1 MLFFFELIVVIVL
14 QDLDSLRGSHITLDC
29 SG

>member
-1 MLFFFELIVVIVL
+1 MLFFFELIVVIVRWK
-14 QDLDSLRGSHITLDC
+14 LDCLRFFHFTLDR